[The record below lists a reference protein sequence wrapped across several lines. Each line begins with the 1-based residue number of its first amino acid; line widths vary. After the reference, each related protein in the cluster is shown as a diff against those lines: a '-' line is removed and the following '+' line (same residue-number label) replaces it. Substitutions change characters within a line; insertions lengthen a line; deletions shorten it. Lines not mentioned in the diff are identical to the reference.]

1 MEVPTKGSEMDS
13 DTLVIRVVCANRLI
27 HMPFI
32 AEATKIKGGEV
43 RRDRSKEK
51 ERKEL

>member
-1 MEVPTKGSEMDS
+1 MSFV
-13 DTLVIRVVCANRLI
+13 
-27 HMPFI
+27 

-43 RRDRSKEK
+43 WRDRSKEK